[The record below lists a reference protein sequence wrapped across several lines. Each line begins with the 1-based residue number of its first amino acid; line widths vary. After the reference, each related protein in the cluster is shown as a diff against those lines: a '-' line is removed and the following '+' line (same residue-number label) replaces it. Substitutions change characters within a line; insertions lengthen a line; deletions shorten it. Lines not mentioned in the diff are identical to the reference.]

1 MKLEI
6 PAADSAILAAF
17 SSYIAFKILTK
28 EPKIKV
34 SSKKLV
40 GHVEELAI
48 FPLKTCRGI
57 SLKKA
62 KICKFGLKS
71 GNLIDRF
78 FATRQL
84 NGVKTSAIQNLR
96 LKLIEIKE
104 GANNDEFIFSAP
116 DMTPLVL
123 NLADCSELTTI
134 DFYGDKIVAKDGGDA
149 AAEWFSTYL
158 GEEARLTVNP
168 EGRDVSKTNWIPEKN
183 GPALDWRLKGIDFL
197 KTDNFSNH
205 YPIQLISSDSID
217 DINSKIPANREKISH
232 WNFRSNII
240 AKILNN
246 TPWDEDNWIGRLYIG
261 DCIIAMARES
271 LRCPLITVDK
281 EEITVCQ
288 DDEPMK
294 TLKTF
299 RKINPKDVP
308 FLAEKKLC
316 KIPAGTDYVIVKEG
330 EIRVGDPIYLEQ
342 LA

>member
-1 MKLEI
+1 MKL
-6 PAADSAILAAF
+6 PAADSAILVVC
-17 SSYIAFKILTK
+17 SGYIAYRIFTK
-28 EPKIKV
+28 EPEIRV

-48 FPLKTCRGI
+48 FPLKTCCGI

-62 KICKFGLKS
+62 TVCKYGLKT

-84 NGVKTSAIQNLR
+84 NGVKTSAVQHLR
-96 LKLIEIKE
+96 LKLIEISE
-104 GANNDEFIFSAP
+104 GANNDEFIFRAA
-116 DMTPLVL
+116 DMEPLVL
-123 NLADCSELTTI
+123 NLADCSKQTTI
-134 DFYGDKIVAKDGGDA
+134 DFYGDKIEAQDGGDA
-149 AAEWFSTYL
+149 AAQWFSSYL
-158 GEEARLTVNP
+158 GTDVRLTVNP

-183 GPALDWRLKGIDFL
+183 GRALDWRLEGIDYL

-217 DINSKIPANREKISH
+217 DINARMPEKRQKISH

-240 AKILNN
+240 AKNLNN
-246 TPWDEDNWIGRLYIG
+246 TPWDEDSWVGRLYIG

-281 EEITVCQ
+281 EEITVCR
-288 DDEPMK
+288 DDEPTK

-330 EIRVGDPIYLEQ
+330 EIRIGDPIYLEQ
-342 LA
+342 VV